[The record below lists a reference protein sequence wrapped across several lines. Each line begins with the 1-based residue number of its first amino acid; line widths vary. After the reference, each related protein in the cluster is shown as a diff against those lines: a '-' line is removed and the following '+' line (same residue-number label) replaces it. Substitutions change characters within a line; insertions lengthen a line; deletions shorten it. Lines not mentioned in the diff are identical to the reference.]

1 MAEAISVEEGVTT
14 AIEEA
19 VEAVEAALTT
29 VEEGIGAIETE
40 FDSLAA
46 LFVLRTNE
54 TTECPGMVAATL
66 PPFIVVES
74 TEGNETELSI
84 T

>member
-1 MAEAISVEEGVTT
+1 MTEAEAIGIEAAKVVT

-19 VEAVEAALTT
+19 VEA
-29 VEEGIGAIETE
+29 IGAK
-40 FDSLAA
+40 FDSVAA
-46 LFVLRTNE
+46 RFVSSTNE
-54 TTECPGMVAATL
+54 TTECPGMVATTL
-66 PPFIVVES
+66 PPSIAVES